1 MIEDIIWISKVLGHK
16 NPRVTLEK
24 YIPSIGNKCIIFEKL
39 NWFYNIIKRTTLSQL
54 IVFKFGK
61 TYNVGL
67 NTTWC
72 EWEIKNLYIP
82 IQAPYIGI
90 FF

>member
-39 NWFYNIIKRTTLSQL
+39 N
-54 IVFKFGK
+54 
-61 TYNVGL
+61 
-67 NTTWC
+67 
-72 EWEIKNLYIP
+72 
-82 IQAPYIGI
+82 
-90 FF
+90 